1 MNKRTLLVILLAAAL
16 VSAFAAEPQSSP
28 YGKGTPSPTVTP
40 TPRPETLGACR
51 YNSWNPELYGF
62 YGTKDTV
69 IAKLAKIPETA
80 PFSERRVFVQVTQGK
95 SGIEIKLFE
104 RQDSGEVA
112 VTVWTKTLKET
123 AHLVCD
129 LDERIMDNKGLN
141 CVGQKVKEALDKLLG
156 KGKKSE
162 SLTGVDSPSVAF
174 SPSVNAASGEYV
186 KTVIWLLC

>member
-1 MNKRTLLVILLAAAL
+1 MKTHRLIAVLFAASL
-16 VSAFAAEPQSSP
+16 GSGFAAELSR
-28 YGKGTPSPTVTP
+28 TPSPTTTP
-40 TPRPETLGACR
+40 TPTPKSPAPETMGACR

-62 YGTKDTV
+62 YGTKEAV
-69 IAKLAKIPETA
+69 VGKLAKIPETA

-104 RQDSGEVA
+104 RQDGGKVT
-112 VTVWTKTLKET
+112 VTVWTKTSKET
-123 AHLVCD
+123 SHLVCD

-156 KGKKSE
+156 KGNETE
-162 SLTGVDSPSVAF
+162 SLAGLDSPATAF

-186 KTVIWLLC
+186 KTLVWLLC